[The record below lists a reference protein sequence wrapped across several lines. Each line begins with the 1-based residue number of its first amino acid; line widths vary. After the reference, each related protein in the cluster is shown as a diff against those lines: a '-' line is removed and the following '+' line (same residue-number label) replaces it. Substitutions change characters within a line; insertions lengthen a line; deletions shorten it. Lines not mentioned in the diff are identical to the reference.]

1 MNNPIEPYT
10 LEEVLDA
17 YIAASQTPSR
27 EILQEWIKRHPQYA
41 QELTDFTVAWSQTE
55 HYPEKKNQQ
64 KDPSARL
71 HLGMNIA
78 HQAYDQI
85 AATNHVIREQNKA
98 PLASFFREGKQ
109 LGYSPDEFAEQ
120 INVPVTVIRRIESRL
135 LLVDT
140 IPTKIIETI
149 AFTLQRPGDEIWN
162 FLTRPPVVPQTL
174 RLKSHQ
180 APKVAQQQNFF
191 DVIRADP
198 TISEEQRAYWLSF
211 ETKKD

>member
-27 EILQEWIKRHPQYA
+27 EMLQKWIKRYPQYA
-41 QELTDFTVAWSQTE
+41 LELTDFTVAWSQIE
-55 HYPEKKNQQ
+55 HFPEKKNQQ
-64 KDPSARL
+64 TDSNARVK
-71 HLGMNIA
+71 LGINIA
-78 HQAYDQI
+78 HQAYDQA
-85 AATNHVIREQNKA
+85 AATKHVIKEQNIA
-98 PLASFFREGKQ
+98 PLESFFREGKK

-120 INVPVTVIRRIESRL
+120 INVPVTVIKRIESRL
-135 LLVDT
+135 LIVDT
-140 IPTKIIETI
+140 IPTKLIETL

-162 FLTRPPVVPQTL
+162 FLTRAPVVSQTL

-191 DVIRADP
+191 DVIRTDP

-211 ETKKD
+211 ETKRD

>member
-27 EILQEWIKRHPQYA
+27 EVLQEWIKRYPQFA
-41 QELTDFTVAWSQTE
+41 QELTEFTVAWSQTE
-55 HYPEKKNQQ
+55 HFPEKKNKQ
-64 KDPSARL
+64 KDSNARL
-71 HLGMNIA
+71 QLGMNIA
-78 HQAYDQI
+78 HQAYEHALIANHPTKDQSK
-85 AATNHVIREQNKA
+85 T
-98 PLASFFREGKQ
+98 PLESFFREGKR
-109 LGYSPDEFAEQ
+109 LGYSPDEFAQ
-120 INVPVTVIRRIESRL
+120 QLNSPVTVIKRIESRL
-135 LLVDT
+135 VLFDT
-140 IPTKIIETI
+140 IPSGLIESFAI
-149 AFTLQRPGDEIWN
+149 TLQRPPDEISN
-162 FLTRPPVVPQTL
+162 FLMSQPSVPQSL

-191 DVIRADP
+191 DVIRTDP